1 MFEHTITF
9 TSDRE
14 SDSEAVKA
22 SIKDQYQPVDF
33 QHEVE
38 KVAPVFV
45 PGDVVLFEETTGF
58 EGDGRPPGRILTA
71 VRFDTFDDFHWMD
84 SEGDV
89 RPDDSVIPN
98 ITRIIVQ
105 NGVVQE

>member
-38 KVAPVFV
+38 KVAPVFI
-45 PGDVVLFEETTGF
+45 PGDVVLFEEPTGLDDL
-58 EGDGRPPGRILTA
+58 EPGRILTA

-84 SEGDV
+84 SEGDA
-89 RPDDSVIPN
+89 RPDGSIIPN